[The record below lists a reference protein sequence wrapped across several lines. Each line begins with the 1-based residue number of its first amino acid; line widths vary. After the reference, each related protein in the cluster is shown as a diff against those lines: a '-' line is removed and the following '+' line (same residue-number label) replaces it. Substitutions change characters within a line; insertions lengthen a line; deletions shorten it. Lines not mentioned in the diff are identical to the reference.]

1 MDLFKGN
8 RAGALARFRV
18 MANLAGVMSL
28 LLWFVYLPIK
38 LSATNDSVPTLIRL
52 IAVVHG
58 FAYMIYVVVTFN
70 YCFAVRKPLM
80 VAIFYMLAGTFP
92 VASFVADRRAVA
104 EYSAL
109 NNTNNTINTNKK

>member
-8 RAGALARFRV
+8 KAGALARFRI

-28 LLWFVYLPIK
+28 LLWLVYLPIK
-38 LSATNDSVPTLIRL
+38 LTATNDNVPTLIRL

-58 FAYMIYVVVTFN
+58 FAYMVYVLVTFN
-70 YCFAVRKPLM
+70 YCFAVRKPLK
-80 VAIFYMLAGTFP
+80 VAVFYMLAGTFP

-104 EYSAL
+104 EFTAL
-109 NNTNNTINTNKK
+109 NHK

>member
-8 RAGALARFRV
+8 KAGALARFRI

-28 LLWFVYLPIK
+28 LLWLVYLPIK
-38 LSATNDSVPTLIRL
+38 LTATNDNVPTLIRL

-58 FAYMIYVVVTFN
+58 FADMVYVLVTFN
-70 YCFAVRKPLM
+70 YCFAVRKPLK
-80 VAIFYMLAGTFP
+80 VAVFYMLAGTFP

-104 EYSAL
+104 EFAAL
-109 NNTNNTINTNKK
+109 NHK